1 MQINRTTFK
10 TKQTQKK
17 KKNKKKGKKKN
28 DYKQDTLLIIPH
40 LTVFWLLEQV

>member
-17 KKNKKKGKKKN
+17 NKKKKTKNKN